1 MLDEIDC
8 IGLARGDGSGADGE
22 LGRTTIALMQAL
34 DELVDG
40 QVIIAATNREDRLDK
55 ALLRRFQRKVE
66 FTPFNLRENAF
77 MIRTYMND
85 VNTNFLT
92 EEVLDFA
99 KEEHTQAEI
108 VKFLIETI
116 VEKVSE
122 ERGE

>member
-1 MLDEIDC
+1 
-8 IGLARGDGSGADGE
+8 
-22 LGRTTIALMQAL
+22 
-34 DELVDG
+34 
-40 QVIIAATNREDRLDK
+40 
-55 ALLRRFQRKVE
+55 
-66 FTPFNLRENAF
+66 
-77 MIRTYMND
+77 MND

-116 VEKVSE
+116 VEKVSK

>member
-1 MLDEIDC
+1 M
-8 IGLARGDGSGADGE
+8 
-22 LGRTTIALMQAL
+22 
-34 DELVDG
+34 VDG

-66 FTPFNLRENAF
+66 FTPFNLRENAS